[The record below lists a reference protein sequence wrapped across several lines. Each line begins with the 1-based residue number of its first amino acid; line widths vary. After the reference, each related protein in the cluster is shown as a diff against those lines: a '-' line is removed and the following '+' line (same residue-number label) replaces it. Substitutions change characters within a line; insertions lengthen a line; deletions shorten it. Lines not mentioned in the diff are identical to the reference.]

1 MYNYNG
7 LLKVNIFFLLS
18 TSLPLCIAVPNE
30 YFLLLFGTFCL
41 KALSDSQLYAH
52 VSNSQL
58 KHGADPRAQK
68 YFYI

>member
-18 TSLPLCIAVPNE
+18 TTLPPCITVPDE
-30 YFLLLFGTFCL
+30 HFLLLFGTFCL

-52 VSNSQL
+52 ISQI
-58 KHGADPRAQK
+58 PR
-68 YFYI
+68 